1 MTFKT
6 PQELIVRCVP
16 AQYPSSPLVPVTA
29 RPGPSPTAAHVSSA
43 TLYRLSDLLASDR
56 PSKFVQ
62 KHKSGGSRAGPSSL
76 ANSVPNQQPPHPGP
90 TSQLLRLHLL
100 YHISDSLTPHPNNF
114 SSPREDNADDDDPE
128 ECWVGSGQDNMD
140 PTTHKQT

>member
-76 ANSVPNQQPPHPGP
+76 ASSVPDQQPPHPVP
-90 TSQLLRLHLL
+90 TSQLLRLHLFL
-100 YHISDSLTPHPNNF
+100 RDALEPTPNNF
-114 SSPREDNADDDDPE
+114 SSPHEDNADDEDPE
-128 ECWVGSGQDNMD
+128 ECWVRSEQDNTD
-140 PTTHKQT
+140 PTTQTQI